1 MLHRST
7 QTHLSM
13 SELPYSLGNIR
24 AAWVSNSVFASLPLF
39 SPIQHTVSAEYVSLY
54 GVHSAE
60 VSLRSASRKSDV
72 NAIALY
78 WCIISKE
85 QVLHYSFTAPELLC
99 MEKHCFDGRH
109 VVQIITFWL

>member
-1 MLHRST
+1 MLSDT
-7 QTHLSM
+7 
-13 SELPYSLGNIR
+13 LGAENIR
-24 AAWVSNSVFASLPLF
+24 TAWVSNSVFASLPLF

>member
-1 MLHRST
+1 MRRDSRF
-7 QTHLSM
+7 LSVF
-13 SELPYSLGNIR
+13 SDTLGAGSIR
-24 AAWVSNSVFASLPLF
+24 TAWVSNSVFASLPLF